1 MTEQTRS
8 GEKSQSDE
16 PRRNFWE
23 TAEKISK
30 TFSIAAIPVVLAIG
44 GWMIQRR
51 LQDQTLQRDYVQ
63 LAVTVLK
70 EPASSQDMKDWA
82 VSLLAK
88 NSPVPFAQSI
98 QVNLS
103 NGNIQLPAKFEVAP
117 AAAAAPPV
125 ETTASGGDSAGDW
138 ELKGFD
144 ALFSRD
150 ADSALEA
157 FKNAEKKSSTYHS
170 VKEIRELLE
179 SKKAEL
185 NAAPK
190 EGPSP
195 AWNAVYS
202 TVLKK
207 YSWRLLPEIK
217 STLAD
222 RISKS

>member
-1 MTEQTRS
+1 MTEQTSS
-8 GEKSQSDE
+8 GRTFQSDAQHKS
-16 PRRNFWE
+16 FWE

-44 GWMIQRR
+44 GWIIQRR

-88 NSPVPFAQSI
+88 NSPVPFAQKI
-98 QVNLS
+98 QVDLS
-103 NGNIQLPAKFEVAP
+103 NGKIQLPATFEVTPATVAP
-117 AAAAAPPV
+117 GV
-125 ETTASGGDSAGDW
+125 DASANSGDSAADW

-150 ADSALEA
+150 ADNALEA
-157 FKNAEKKSSTYHS
+157 FKNAEKKSPAYHS
-170 VKEIRELLE
+170 VAEIRKLLE
-179 SKKAEL
+179 SKRAEL
-185 NAAPK
+185 NGAPK
-190 EGPSP
+190 EGPSD
-195 AWNAVYS
+195 AWKAVYS
-202 TVLKK
+202 TVLKE
-207 YSWRLLPEIK
+207 YSWRLSSEIK
-217 STLAD
+217 STLAE

>member
-8 GEKSQSDE
+8 GENPQSAA
-16 PRRNFWE
+16 PRQSFWE
-23 TAEKISK
+23 IAEKISK
-30 TFSIAAIPVVLAIG
+30 TFSIAAIPVVLAVG
-44 GWMIQRR
+44 GWVIQRR

-88 NSPVPFAQSI
+88 NSPVPFAHNI

-103 NGNIQLPAKFEVAP
+103 NGSIQLPAKFDVAP
-117 AAAAAPPV
+117 AAAAPAV
-125 ETTASGGDSAGDW
+125 ETSTNTGDSAGDW

-150 ADSALEA
+150 ADRALEA
-157 FKNAEKKSSTYHS
+157 FKNAEKQSPTYHS
-170 VKEIRELLE
+170 VAEIRKLLE
-179 SKKAEL
+179 SKTAEL
-185 NAAPK
+185 KAAPK
-190 EGPSP
+190 EGPSE
-195 AWNAVYS
+195 AWKTVYS
-202 TVLKK
+202 TILKE
-207 YSWRLLPEIK
+207 YSWRLSPEIK
-217 STLAD
+217 STLAE

>member
-8 GEKSQSDE
+8 GEKSQSDA
-16 PRRNFWE
+16 RRQNFWE

-70 EPASSQDMKDWA
+70 EPASSKDMKDWA

-88 NSPVPFAQSI
+88 NSPVPFSQSI
-98 QVNLS
+98 QVNLAS
-103 NGNIQLPAKFEVAP
+103 GNIQLPAKFDVAP
-117 AAAAAPPV
+117 AAAASAA
-125 ETTASGGDSAGDW
+125 ETTANGGDSAGDW

-157 FKNAEKKSSTYHS
+157 FKNAEKRSATFHS
-170 VKEIRELLE
+170 VAEIRKLLE

-190 EGPSP
+190 EGPSD
-195 AWNAVYS
+195 AWKAVYS
-202 TVLKK
+202 TVLKE
-207 YSWRLLPEIK
+207 YSWRLSSEIK

>member
-1 MTEQTRS
+1 MAEQTNSDGTIESPAQR
-8 GEKSQSDE
+8 KS
-16 PRRNFWE
+16 FWE

-30 TFSIAAIPVVLAIG
+30 TFSIAAIPIVLATG
-44 GWMIQRR
+44 GWIIQRR

-82 VSLLAK
+82 VSLLAQ
-88 NSPVPFAQSI
+88 NSPVPFAHQI
-98 QVNLS
+98 QVDLS
-103 NGNIQLPAKFEVAP
+103 TGKIVLPPTFEVTPATVAP
-117 AAAAAPPV
+117 AA
-125 ETTASGGDSAGDW
+125 EASANPSDDAVGW

-157 FKNAEKKSSTYHS
+157 FKNAEKKSPTYHS
-170 VKEIRELLE
+170 VAEIRKLLE
-179 SKKAEL
+179 SKRAEL

-190 EGPSP
+190 EGPSE
-195 AWNAVYS
+195 AWKAVYS
-202 TVLKK
+202 TVLKE
-207 YSWRLLPEIK
+207 YSWRLSSEIK
-217 STLAD
+217 STLAE